1 VETEKTS
8 ILIIDDDEDILK
20 TSTAI
25 LSGKGYLTE
34 MAKTGAEA
42 IKKSKAK
49 IFNLALIDIVLP
61 DMHGTK
67 LLIKLKETVPKMRK
81 IIITGHATLDNAIE
95 ALNLGADAY
104 IMKPIDPQGLMK
116 VIEEQLRKQREDRVM
131 TQEKIA
137 EFVKTRTKQLEQE
150 KKVRDTYV

>member
-1 VETEKTS
+1 METEKTS